1 MYSECIGETSGS
13 DSKYVLNSGTEPVIL
28 FRLGFVLKLG
38 SALPVS
44 IMGMGLGSRFCFSV
58 FNYGS

>member
-28 FRLGFVLKLG
+28 FRLGFVLRLG
-38 SALPVS
+38 SVTTSFYNRNWDGFLFLFAVFKYVS
-44 IMGMGLGSRFCFSV
+44 
-58 FNYGS
+58 